1 MSSHD
6 ELDFHG
12 LPAIAMQAPDGA
24 RAVVTLHGAHTVSWQ
39 SADGIERL
47 YLSERSIFAAG
58 KAIRGGI
65 PVIFPQFS
73 NQGPLPRHGF
83 ARTLPWQLEQR
94 HTGTD
99 FVGVTLSLVDSPA
112 TRTVWPHGFRAELTL
127 SVARNRFDVELSVE
141 NIGVERFDFSA
152 ALHTYLRVA
161 HVESTQVSG
170 LQGCTYRDQ
179 TAGGKEHVEQA
190 SVLEFEGEIDRI
202 YLTAPAEVMLRQP
215 GQSLSVSATAFPD
228 LVVWNPWVD
237 KCAQLSDMPA
247 DGFKRMVCLEA
258 AVIESPISL
267 SPRQEWWGRQTLVAI
282 K

>member
-1 MSSHD
+1 MRNWTLTACPPSPCKHRT
-6 ELDFHG
+6 
-12 LPAIAMQAPDGA
+12 A
-24 RAVVTLHGAHTVSWQ
+24 RAIVTLHGAHTVSWQ

-47 YLSERSIFAAG
+47 YLSERSAYAARQ
-58 KAIRGGI
+58 AIRGGI

-73 NQGPLPRHGF
+73 NLGPLPRHGF

-94 HTGTD
+94 HTGSD
-99 FVGVTLSLVDSPA
+99 FAGVTLSLVDSSA
-112 TRTVWPHGFRAELTL
+112 TRKVWPYGFRAELTL
-127 SVARNRFDVELSVE
+127 SVARNRFDVEFAVE
-141 NIGVERFDFSA
+141 NTGSERFDFTA

-179 TAGGKEHVEQA
+179 TQGGKEHVEQG
-190 SVLEFEGEIDRI
+190 SSLEFDREIDRI

-215 GQSLSVSATAFPD
+215 DQSLSVSATAFPD

-237 KCAQLSDMPA
+237 KCAQLADMPA

-258 AVIESPISL
+258 AAIETPVSL
-267 SPRQEWWGRQTLVAI
+267 TPGRDWWGRQTLVAI